1 MALAGAAGADDE
13 QGGALGEVSAGGEV
27 VNEGAVDVGRA
38 IEVELFQGLGGAKRC
53 ASQAQGKLLLLA
65 SGDLVLDV
73 EGQGTRCR
81 RVWTR
86 PPGDWARLWVIVVKK
101 LRNLWMHL
109 LLSSI
114 IMKSDEPMF
123 GSM

>member
-1 MALAGAAGADDE
+1 MALAGAVGADDE
-13 QGGALGEVSAGGEV
+13 HGGALGEVSAGGEI
-27 VNEGAVDVGRA
+27 VNEGAVDVERA

-86 PPGDWARLWVIVVKK
+86 PPGDCALPENRECHE
-101 LRNLWMHL
+101 RDQRSNLVDGSRH
-109 LLSSI
+109 
-114 IMKSDEPMF
+114 SDDE
-123 GSM
+123 